1 MPREPVNSPTVGL
14 EHKPRSDPQQY
25 SPPAQQVVTQGASDK
40 QVSSLE
46 CFPLQA
52 VHLDVASDCK
62 IPGDSTGREKVGL
75 LSPGECQ
82 CRLWVTVSWCAQEG
96 CTRACGGCQ
105 QCPQVQTVSCL
116 VAIC

>member
-1 MPREPVNSPTVGL
+1 MPRELVNSPTVGPG
-14 EHKPRSDPQQY
+14 HKPRSDPQQY

-62 IPGDSTGREKVGL
+62 IPGDSTGRGKVGL
-75 LSPGECQ
+75 LFPGECQ
-82 CRLWVTVSWCAQEG
+82 CRLWVTV
-96 CTRACGGCQ
+96 
-105 QCPQVQTVSCL
+105 CPGVPRKAVLVHVGVVSS
-116 VAIC
+116 APGFRQ